1 MKRHWSF
8 LSRFTAPLAMVI
20 CLAATLSM
28 HPAKAADD
36 LELIE
41 PGVLSTATEGAFA
54 PFSMRT
60 PDGKLEGFELAVI
73 REVANR
79 LGLTHKPVVIKWD
92 SILVGLM
99 SDQYDMI
106 SNPMG
111 ITEERQQSVTFCDA
125 WVESGAK
132 LIVPNDSDV
141 NALADASGKKIGV
154 IVASTFVPMAEKLGA
169 EVKLYKSDAEAMQD
183 VANGQIDAAITDAV
197 SGGYAIKVAGLDL
210 RLVDEF
216 IESYQMG
223 WPVKQ
228 GKPNLVKAVNST
240 LAEMVKDGSY
250 AALGKEILGMDPT
263 PAEPIRSILE

>member
-1 MKRHWSF
+1 MKRLLSKLTAVSALCLGLF
-8 LSRFTAPLAMVI
+8 LAL
-20 CLAATLSM
+20 TLST
-28 HPAKAADD
+28 ANAADD

-60 PDGKLEGFELAVI
+60 ADGKLEGFELAVI
-73 REVANR
+73 GEVAKR
-79 LGLTHKPVVIKWD
+79 LGLEHKPVVIKWD

-111 ITEERQQSVTFCDA
+111 ITEERQKSVTFCDA

-132 LIVPNDSDV
+132 LIVPDDS
-141 NALADASGKKIGV
+141 AIKSLADAKGKKIGV
-154 IVASTFVPMAEKLGA
+154 IVASTFVPMAENLGG

-183 VANGQIDAAITDAV
+183 VANGRIDAAITDAV
-197 SGGYAIKVAGLDL
+197 SGGYAIKIAGLEL

-228 GKPNLVKAVNST
+228 GKPNLVKAINKT
-240 LAEMVKDGSY
+240 LAEMIEDGTY
-250 AALGKEILGMDPT
+250 AALGQDILGMDPT
-263 PAEPIRSILE
+263 PAEPIRSILD